1 MKLIVGL
8 GNPGARYRGTRHN
21 VGFEVVDE
29 LARRRGLDFGSS
41 PTDAVLAR
49 ERGPDARVMLAK
61 PLTYMNRSGGAVA
74 ALRHYYRIEP
84 GALLVVADDV
94 NLAVGRLRARR
105 RGSDGGHN
113 GFASIIEALGNDAFA
128 RLRIG
133 VGRGRAERRLSSHVL
148 ARFDAPEQEEIA
160 AALERAADAVE
171 AFVGDGIDAMMNRFN
186 RKSEAEQPA
195 EGATREAEP

>member
-8 GNPGARYRGTRHN
+8 GNPGAKYRGTRHN

-29 LARRRGLDFGSS
+29 LARRRGLEFGSS
-41 PTDAVLAR
+41 PTDALMAR
-49 ERGPDARVMLAK
+49 ERGPGARVMLAK
-61 PLTYMNRSGGAVA
+61 PLTYMNRSGSAVA
-74 ALRHYYRIEP
+74 VLTHYYRIEP
-84 GALLVVADDV
+84 SALLVVADDV
-94 NLAVGRLRARR
+94 NLPVGRLRARR

-113 GFASIIEALGNDAFA
+113 GFASIIAELGSDAFA

-133 VGRGRAERRLSSHVL
+133 VGRGHAERRLASHVL
-148 ARFDAPEQEEIA
+148 ARFDAREQEDIA

-186 RKSEAEQPA
+186 RKTEAAQESAP
-195 EGATREAEP
+195 